1 MTDLHARRLLVFLVL
16 LAIALTAVIVRPFW
30 EAIFLGAVLAA
41 ALGPAMAWLTARVR
55 GRRGLAAGLIT
66 AALLLTVLLPLAGV
80 GAVVVAQLSEGVK
93 WLRQTIE
100 GEGVWGL
107 VQRLPGPVE
116 HGVRRVL
123 DLVPDPQKQIQSV
136 AGQGS
141 GQAAAAVGGA
151 LAATGSV
158 LFQAAMLL
166 IAFFFFLV
174 DGPAL
179 VAWLDARVPLRPGQ
193 FRTLIAE
200 FRRTS
205 VSVLVSTL
213 GTAAVQTGVSL
224 VGYLIARAPNI
235 VFLTAATFIL
245 ALIPALGG
253 AFVVVAVAL
262 LVMATGHMV
271 AGLFLVVWGVVVVSL
286 ADNVARPYLL
296 KGGMELHGGLV
307 FFALLGGLAVFG
319 GVGLVLGPLVLTFLV
334 SVVEIYR
341 REFGGNPQATPAAG
355 APPGPPAAP
364 PGPPAAP
371 PPASGI
377 RS

>member
-16 LAIALTAVIVRPFW
+16 LAIALTAVIVHPFW
-30 EAIFLGAVLAA
+30 EAFFLAAVLAA
-41 ALGPAMAWLTARVR
+41 AMGPWMRWLTARLG

-66 AALLLTVLLPLAGV
+66 AALLLAVLLPLAGV
-80 GAVVVAQLSEGVK
+80 GAVVVAQISDGVK
-93 WLRQTIE
+93 WLRQTIA

-116 HGVRRVL
+116 HAVRRLL
-123 DLVPDPQKQIQSV
+123 DLLPDSQRQIQSV
-136 AGQGS
+136 AGQS
-141 GQAAAAVGGA
+141 GQAAAAVGGV

-166 IAFFFFLV
+166 IAFYFFLV

-179 VAWLDARVPLRPGQ
+179 VTWLEARVPLRPGQ

-200 FRRTS
+200 FRQTS

-224 VGYLIARAPNI
+224 VGYLIARAPNV

-262 LVMATGHMV
+262 LVMATGHMI

-341 REFGGNPQATPAAG
+341 REFGGV
-355 APPGPPAAP
+355 APPAPAP
-364 PGPPAAP
+364 PPAAP
-371 PPASGI
+371 PPAAPPAASPPAT
-377 RS
+377 RP